1 MEEKWVVEAVADE
14 GFELWFVGWAA
25 VFFRVK
31 KKGYCEFLLVSLVL
45 GQIQVEAKTCC
56 PTTAALNF
64 YNACRILGSSK
75 KTCASLGGCK
85 IISGNTCSKNYI
97 YETLGNNGGDA
108 VNEYCKLGCTSS
120 MCDPLTTLQD
130 SNASEVVNEAVEKC
144 TKACFAICTKG
155 RSITATTTPVEIA

>member
-1 MEEKWVVEAVADE
+1 MKGWLVLPNSNDSGGRRVVERVMVAA
-14 GFELWFVGWAA
+14 WAI
-25 VFFRVK
+25 VSV
-31 KKGYCEFLLVSLVL
+31 LLVSLVL

-85 IISGNTCSKNYI
+85 IISGNTCPKNYI

-108 VNEYCKLGCTSS
+108 VNEYCKLGCISS

-130 SNASEVVNEAVEKC
+130 SGN
-144 TKACFAICTKG
+144 
-155 RSITATTTPVEIA
+155 

>member
-1 MEEKWVVEAVADE
+1 MPISGNINPRFVLLLSLEEDSSRTRHIHVQKASRRRIE
-14 GFELWFVGWAA
+14 
-25 VFFRVK
+25 
-31 KKGYCEFLLVSLVL
+31 VSLVL

-97 YETLGNNGGDA
+97 YETLGNNG
-108 VNEYCKLGCTSS
+108 N
-120 MCDPLTTLQD
+120 
-130 SNASEVVNEAVEKC
+130 
-144 TKACFAICTKG
+144 
-155 RSITATTTPVEIA
+155 